1 MMSLELSPISKGDDI
16 QERLVD
22 FAVRIIKVC
31 NQLPDTTAGR
41 HIANQLLRSGT
52 SAAPNYA
59 EARSAESKRDFVH
72 KLGIVLKELNESK
85 VWLLIIARSDMLP
98 LSQLNNLHNEC
109 EELSKIIGQSIQTAS
124 APLKR

>member
-1 MMSLELSPISKGDDI
+1 MSKGDDI

-31 NQLPDTTAGR
+31 NHLPDTTAGR
-41 HIANQLLRSGT
+41 HIAHQLMRSGT

-72 KLGIVLKELNESK
+72 KLKICLKELNETE
-85 VWLLIIARSDMLP
+85 VWLQIIARGDMLHVSS
-98 LSQLNNLHNEC
+98 LSEVVRECNELC
-109 EELSKIIGQSIQTAS
+109 RIMNASIKTSLSTK
-124 APLKR
+124 